1 MSQSGNWW
9 SALLRIVGAER
20 QDPAPGQPPTL
31 PTLNFSP
38 EQGQSA
44 AKIEGPNTAVLEQ
57 WLELGMKEREM
68 SRWAKKLGGTKVGIV
83 ERALEGLSPGDS
95 RFFPCC

>member
-1 MSQSGNWW
+1 M
-9 SALLRIVGAER
+9 GAER
-20 QDPAPGQPPTL
+20 QGPAQGQPPTL

-44 AKIEGPNTAVLEQ
+44 AEIEGPNTAVLEQ
-57 WLELGMKEREM
+57 WFELGMKEREM
-68 SRWAKKLGGTKVGIV
+68 SRWAKELGRTKVGTG

-95 RFFPCC
+95 RFSPCC